1 MSLSK
6 YKLIYDKNGFVIVKK
21 LINEK
26 NINKVVN
33 EIKIIKNKVQK
44 LKNRKFFH
52 KTNKG
57 DINSIHNIQE
67 FFTKGEITNL
77 TKNVKLNQIV
87 KKLVNKNSKVRNI
100 EFFLKPA
107 KTGLSAPF
115 HQDNY
120 YWNIVNAEALN
131 IWIACSD
138 ANKDNGGVCYYKG
151 SQNLGLIKHSISN
164 AKGTSQKIPE
174 NILKKLDFQ
183 KVYPKL
189 KKGDCI
195 FHHPEVIHGSHKN
208 KSNIDRI
215 GLAVS
220 YAANNHKIDK
230 QMQMRYKKSLKK
242 SLNNIYK

>member
-26 NINKVVN
+26 NIDKVVN

-87 KKLVNKNSKVRNI
+87 KKLVNKKSKVRNI
-100 EFFLKPA
+100 ELPPA
-107 KTGLSAPF
+107 L
-115 HQDNY
+115 
-120 YWNIVNAEALN
+120 
-131 IWIACSD
+131 
-138 ANKDNGGVCYYKG
+138 
-151 SQNLGLIKHSISN
+151 
-164 AKGTSQKIPE
+164 
-174 NILKKLDFQ
+174 
-183 KVYPKL
+183 
-189 KKGDCI
+189 
-195 FHHPEVIHGSHKN
+195 
-208 KSNIDRI
+208 R
-215 GLAVS
+215 
-220 YAANNHKIDK
+220 
-230 QMQMRYKKSLKK
+230 SL
-242 SLNNIYK
+242 